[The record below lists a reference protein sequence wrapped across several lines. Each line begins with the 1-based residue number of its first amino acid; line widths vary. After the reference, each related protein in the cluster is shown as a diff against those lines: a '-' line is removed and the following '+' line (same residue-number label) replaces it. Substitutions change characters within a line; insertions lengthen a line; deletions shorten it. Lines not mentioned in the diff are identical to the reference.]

1 MRPDRTSLRVHSE
14 PRLSVTSLL
23 QFAVLLL
30 SRSNAVTMHILFF
43 CTAHNSLSQRLHVAL
58 SKSHTITIEYA
69 LSEDVMIEAAKL
81 AKPHLILCPFLTA
94 RVPKEIYENYLTLIV
109 HPGPPGDA
117 GPSALDWVLMGD
129 DGTETNP
136 DTILQKGSW
145 SESGRPYWGVTV
157 LQAVEE
163 FDAGP
168 VWAFEQFPLQI
179 DSPAVTKSSLYRG
192 PVTRAALT
200 ATLAAIERIQ
210 TASVQAASPYTPPP
224 SPGFEKFA
232 PHHVTPLLRANPAYR
247 DASVTLQKAFL
258 GGVTRHRPLLK
269 AAQRDFNIHSHTARE
284 ISRRIRSSDSQPGCL
299 TKLFGPGLYVYGG
312 TIEEGDDLTSH
323 TQPGKVVAC
332 RDDAVCVATC
342 DKKAIWITHIRR
354 VKKKTDTMLWP
365 KVPAV
370 SGLRE
375 LGILDSD
382 AITENRIS
390 RATIDWS
397 RASHSTQ
404 QDISVDFQT
413 FANAKRVA
421 FLYFNFYNG
430 AMSTDQCSRMI
441 DALDFIAST
450 HVVERPLSA
459 LVLMGGDGYFSNG
472 VALNVIEA
480 AADPALE
487 SWLNINRIDDV
498 VHYLLHDFPSRNI
511 LTVAGIRGN
520 CAAGGVAMAA
530 ACDIVL
536 AGSEVVLNPAYRA
549 IGLHGSEYH
558 SLSYTGRCG
567 SAGATKLL
575 RDMTPLS
582 PAEAR
587 RMGLVDHTIPGN
599 GALLETRMRNL
610 VKSMVS
616 SDKKL
621 APGSW
626 KYNVN
631 VTPAGLAS
639 ARAEELGQM
648 SKDFWSARSS
658 RYHLRRRDFVRK
670 VKAAKTPLRFATH
683 RRGLG
688 ELDEEETNDFD
699 DVTVYE
705 RKARAVLLADQL
717 KEYVESMAT
726 KAPRRDTSAENVK
739 ALRRQKSC
747 VEIVSKPEVTQ
758 DLTPIY
764 SCYYEVTGTLGFS

>member
-1 MRPDRTSLRVHSE
+1 M
-14 PRLSVTSLL
+14 
-23 QFAVLLL
+23 
-30 SRSNAVTMHILFF
+30 NILFL
-43 CTAHNSLSQRLHVAL
+43 CTAHNSLSQRLYLAL
-58 SKSHTITIEYA
+58 SKSHTITVEYA
-69 LSEDVMIEAAKL
+69 LSDEAMIEASRL
-81 AKPHLILCPFLTA
+81 AKPNLIICPFLTT
-94 RVPKEIYENYLTLIV
+94 RVPREVYENYLTLVI

-129 DGTETNP
+129 DGTEADSEALIQNGT
-136 DTILQKGSW
+136 W
-145 SESGRPYWGVTV
+145 SEFGRSYWGVTV

-179 DSPAVTKSSLYRG
+179 DSPDITKSSIYRG

-210 TASVQAASPYTPPP
+210 TASVQSASPYTPPP
-224 SPGFEKFA
+224 SPGCDKFA
-232 PHHVTPLLRANPAYR
+232 PHLVTPLIQAKPAYR

-269 AAQRDFNIHSHTARE
+269 AAQRDFDIQSHTARE
-284 ISRRIRSSDSQPGCL
+284 ISRRVRSSDSQPGCL
-299 TKLFGPGLYVYGG
+299 TKLFGPALYVYGG
-312 TIEEGDDLTSH
+312 TIEEGDDLTGRAR
-323 TQPGKVVAC
+323 PGEIVAY

-342 DKKAIWITHIRR
+342 DEKAIWITHIRR
-354 VKKKTDTMLWP
+354 VKKKTDAMLWP

-375 LGILDSD
+375 LGIINGD
-382 AITENRIS
+382 AVTENRTS

-397 RASHSTQ
+397 RAPHSTQ
-404 QDISVDFQT
+404 QDVWVDFQT
-413 FANAKRVA
+413 FPGARRVA
-421 FLYFNFYNG
+421 FLYFDFYNG
-430 AMSTDQCSRMI
+430 AMSTEQCTRMI
-441 DALDFIAST
+441 DALDFITST

-459 LVLMGGDGYFSNG
+459 LVLMGGEGYFSNG
-472 VALNVIEA
+472 IALNVIEA

-498 VHYLLHDFPSRNI
+498 VHHLLHEFPSRNI

-575 RDMTPLS
+575 RDMVPLS
-582 PAEAR
+582 TTDAR
-587 RMGLVDHTIPGN
+587 IMGLVDHTIPGS
-599 GALLETRMRNL
+599 GALLDTRMRNL
-610 VKSMVS
+610 VKSMLS

-621 APGSW
+621 APGVW
-626 KYNVN
+626 KSNAD
-631 VTPAGLAS
+631 VTPAGLAR
-639 ARAEELGQM
+639 ARAQELGEM
-648 SKDFWSARSS
+648 SKDFWSPRSQ

-670 VKAAKTPLRFATH
+670 IKAVKTPLRFATH
-683 RRGLG
+683 RRSAG
-688 ELDEEETNDFD
+688 ELDEEESDEFD
-699 DVTVYE
+699 DVFSFE
-705 RKARAVLLADQL
+705 RKARASLMAEQL
-717 KEYVESMAT
+717 KEYVESMTLTSSQRVDTGLSSTSHHSRA
-726 KAPRRDTSAENVK
+726 ASESVSRRD
-739 ALRRQKSC
+739 LRP
-747 VEIVSKPEVTQ
+747 VF
-758 DLTPIY
+758 
-764 SCYYEVTGTLGFS
+764 SCYYDVTAT